1 MVKRNMNALSIKDDE
16 DAETKRIRPKLLWE
30 AKLLRH
36 EKRMLAEKLERE
48 RLAAEEVQWFC
59 LARWLL
65 SSELVVVYPPY
76 RLRAWPRRRG

>member
-36 EKRMLAEKLERE
+36 EKRMLAGT
-48 RLAAEEVQWFC
+48 V
-59 LARWLL
+59 
-65 SSELVVVYPPY
+65 
-76 RLRAWPRRRG
+76 

>member
-1 MVKRNMNALSIKDDE
+1 MFQTELMIKRNMNALSMKDAK

-48 RLAAEEVQWFC
+48 RLAAEEVQWLSLIRC
-59 LARWLL
+59 LL
-65 SSELVVVYPPY
+65 SSAVV
-76 RLRAWPRRRG
+76 